1 MKNKNFWILVI
12 IFAVGIILRVLFLD
26 KSCGLSYDELVS
38 YKQAA
43 QPNVISTI
51 FYTLK
56 TDVHMPF
63 YQVLLHWW
71 CKIFSLSDLAF
82 RSFSAFCG
90 ILSIITAYFI
100 GKELKNHV
108 AQFLCPALF
117 AINSFFIYYSQEVR
131 MYSLLILLAT
141 LSVLFFLRI
150 KNSTSN
156 KWNYFGL
163 AATCFALINTYT
175 IAFIYV
181 TALIITLFV
190 CLVKNKQPIKSFVI
204 SMVTLVVLCFPTFLF
219 MLANPAKWTSEING
233 YYCDWSSLF
242 IVIQDLFSPV
252 LESLGNNPMHYMQTL
267 FTTFSLVK
275 LGFIAIPVAIALFG
289 IYTAIKKDKTTLIIL
304 IPSIVFL
311 LAEIIA
317 FQITNF
323 KILPRYTAVSMP
335 AFLIATA
342 YGFALISK
350 NKRLNIILPTIFI
363 LLNLVYLTLSPN
375 AAYKFPRVGFK
386 PLATAINASNT
397 NDGDIVLVWNRK
409 EVLDKYLDKKLFV
422 LSILKDFAY
431 KSETMLFH
439 EQEFSSMLIPQR
451 KEILQPY
458 FSENKIPNNTLI
470 VMSYIINNMQH
481 GQKFIITAS
490 PNFISYDK
498 VKFKELV
505 ENKEEY
511 NTTSLNDLLTIKSLT
526 DIKNICDYNLKF
538 IEKKDAPPYTVL
550 IYTK

>member
-108 AQFLCPALF
+108 AQFLCPALS

-204 SMVTLVVLCFPTFLF
+204 SMVTLVVLCLPTFLF

>member
-1 MKNKNFWILVI
+1 MKNKNFWILFI

-43 QPNVISTI
+43 QPNIISTI

-100 GKELKNHV
+100 GKELRNHV

-150 KNSTSN
+150 KNNTSN

-190 CLVKNKQPIKSFVI
+190 CHVKNKQPIKSFVI
-204 SMVTLVVLCFPTFLF
+204 SMLALVVLCLPTFLF

-252 LESLGNNPMHYMQTL
+252 LESLGNNPMHYIQTL

-275 LGFIAIPVAIALFG
+275 LGFIVIPVAIALFG
-289 IYTAIKKDKTTLIIL
+289 IYTAIKKNKTTLIIL

-363 LLNLVYLTLSPN
+363 LLNLVYLTLSSN

-386 PLATAINASNT
+386 PLATTINSSNA

-409 EVLDKYLDKKLFV
+409 EVLDKYLDKKLFI

-511 NTTSLNDLLTIKSLT
+511 NSTSLNDLFTIKSLT
-526 DIKNICDYNLKF
+526 DIKDICDYNLKF
-538 IEKKDAPPYTVL
+538 VEKKDAPPYTVL